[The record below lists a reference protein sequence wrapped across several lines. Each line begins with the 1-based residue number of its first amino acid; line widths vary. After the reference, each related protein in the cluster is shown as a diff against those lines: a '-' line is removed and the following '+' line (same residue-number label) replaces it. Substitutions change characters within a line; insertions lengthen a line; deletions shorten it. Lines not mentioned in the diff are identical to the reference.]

1 MANNETVNTQIRLPA
16 GLHEYIQ
23 KEAGRLGIAN
33 NAFLVILCELGGKV
47 WDANKRLTINPYEFI
62 LGKANPS
69 EDRSDR

>member
-1 MANNETVNTQIRLPA
+1 MANESVSTQIRLPS

-47 WDANKRLTINPYEFI
+47 WDANKRLTIIPFEDF
-62 LGKANPS
+62 LGKGAPA
-69 EDRSDR
+69 EELSDR

>member
-1 MANNETVNTQIRLPA
+1 MANESVSTQIRLPA

-47 WDANKRLTINPYEFI
+47 WDANKRLTINPFEVI
-62 LGKANPS
+62 LGKGSPD
-69 EDRSDR
+69 EELSDHE